1 MKRTYKINLIFASLF
16 LCVIVFAFTAF
27 DTAEND
33 GTILQEVK
41 EVKHKNTA
49 FELVKSR
56 KTAANFE
63 SVSLLKK
70 SVKDNSA
77 TIDNSVS
84 EASFFTLDRS
94 ALAGFNSRG
103 LENITFI
110 IPTVDKNLELEL
122 CRVNFI
128 PADFKIMNSDGKSEL
143 YKQGLYY
150 QGIVKGD
157 ENTIAA
163 ISIFENEIIGIVSTN
178 DGNYNLG
185 AMLNDNNEYIYYNDR
200 KLKKEFEF
208 NCHVEDGYGKH
219 YRDNNNHVKP
229 ETNPNSSST
238 VNPVKMYYVCDYQM
252 YLDKGSNSQNVVNY
266 VTSVFNQVNIL
277 YNNEQ
282 LSLQLASEMLVYTS
296 ADPYRQY
303 STSQTAE
310 ILYLFGST
318 IKNDIRGGGNLAQLL
333 STRTPVMGAI
343 AWVNVLCQPYEPGS
357 QSGRYAFNELENSF
371 NNVPIYSW
379 TVEVMAHETG
389 HNFGSNHT
397 QACVWP
403 SLPGGNI
410 GAIDSCVAAEQG
422 SCFSQTRPN
431 PNGTIMS
438 YCHIPVGG
446 AINFNL
452 GFGPLPGDT
461 IRLRYQQALC
471 IDNPI
476 NSSEMPLD
484 FNLLQNYPNP
494 FNPVTN
500 IKFALPQDGLV
511 TLKVYDA
518 AGREVAQLINSQ
530 YYAIGIFTY
539 SLDANLLNM
548 SSGVY
553 FYKLDVSKDNNSVY
567 SEIKKMV
574 LIK

>member
-1 MKRTYKINLIFASLF
+1 MKKTYKLNLIFVSIF

-27 DTAEND
+27 NTPEN
-33 GTILQEVK
+33 TETVK
-41 EVKHKNTA
+41 QSENKIEHKNSA
-49 FELVKSR
+49 YELVNSR
-56 KTAANFE
+56 KTGANFE
-63 SVSLLKK
+63 TVNLLKK
-70 SVKDNSA
+70 SEKDNSA
-77 TIDNSVS
+77 ALNNAVKD
-84 EASFFTLDRS
+84 ASFFTLDRA
-94 ALAGFNSRG
+94 ALSNLNSKG
-103 LENITFI
+103 SQNITFV
-110 IPTVDKNLELEL
+110 IPSNKGNVELEL

-128 PADFKIMNSDGKSEL
+128 PADFKIMTSDGKSEV

-150 QGIVKGD
+150 QGIIKN
-157 ENTIAA
+157 EANSIAA
-163 ISIFENEIIGIVSTN
+163 ISIFENEIIGVVSTN

-185 AMLNDNNEYIYYNDR
+185 AIENDNNEYIYYNDR
-200 KLKKEFEF
+200 DLRKKFEF
-208 NCHVEDGYGKH
+208 NCHTEDGYGKH

-229 ETNPNSSST
+229 DPTPNSSST

-252 YLDKGSNSQNVVNY
+252 YLDKGSNSQSVVNY
-266 VTSVFNQVNIL
+266 VTAVFNQVNVL
-277 YNNEQ
+277 YNNES

-310 ILYLFGST
+310 ILYAFGST

-333 STRTPVMGAI
+333 STRTPVQGAI

-357 QSGRYAFNELENSF
+357 QSGRYAFNEIENSY

-389 HNFGSNHT
+389 HNFGSSHT
-397 QACVWP
+397 QACIWP
-403 SLPGGNI
+403 SLPGGGI
-410 GAIDSCVAAEQG
+410 GAIDSCVDAEQG

-471 IDNPI
+471 IDNPL
-476 NSSEMPLD
+476 NSSEAPLD

-494 FNPVTN
+494 FNPSTN
-500 IKFALPQDGLV
+500 IKFALPQNGFV
-511 TLKVYDA
+511 NLKVYDA

-530 YYAIGIFTY
+530 YYPIGIFSYT
-539 SLDANLLNM
+539 LDANMYNL

-553 FYKLDVSKDNNSVY
+553 FYKLDVSRENNSVY

>member
-1 MKRTYKINLIFASLF
+1 MKRTYKLNLIFVSVF
-16 LCVIVFAFTAF
+16 LCVIVLAFSAF
-27 DTAEND
+27 NTSDNTM
-33 GTILQEVK
+33 EVK
-41 EVKHKNTA
+41 QVVNTIEHKNSA
-49 FELVKSR
+49 YELVKSR
-56 KTAANFE
+56 RTAASFE
-63 SVSLLKK
+63 SVSMFTL
-70 SVKDNSA
+70 SSKDNSA
-77 TIDNSVS
+77 ALQNAVTD
-84 EASFFTLDRS
+84 AAFFALDRA
-94 ALAGFNSRG
+94 ALRSIYSKNAQ
-103 LENITFI
+103 NITLVLPASKGSI
-110 IPTVDKNLELEL
+110 ELEL
-122 CRVNFI
+122 CQVNFI
-128 PADFKIMNSDGKSEL
+128 PDNFRITTSDGKTEE
-143 YKQGLYY
+143 YKRGLYY
-150 QGIVKGD
+150 QGIIKG
-157 ENTIAA
+157 ENNSMAA
-163 ISIFENEIIGIVSTN
+163 ISIFENEVIGIVST
-178 DGNYNLG
+178 DGGNYNLG

-200 KLKKEFEF
+200 NLRTPFNF
-208 NCHVEDGYGKH
+208 NCDTEDGYGKH

-229 ETNPNSSST
+229 NTENSSSST
-238 VNPVKMYYVCDYQM
+238 TSPVKIYYVCDYQM
-252 YLDKGSNSQNVVNY
+252 YLDKGNNSQNVVNY
-266 VTSVFNQVNIL
+266 VTAVFNQQNIL

-282 LSLQLASEMLVYTS
+282 LNLQLASTMLVYTS
-296 ADPYRQY
+296 ADPYRVY
-303 STSQTAE
+303 NTGQTEE
-310 ILYLFGST
+310 ILLAFGSNT
-318 IKNDIRGGGNLAQLL
+318 RNNFEGNLAQLL
-333 STRTPVMGAI
+333 STRTPVQGAI

-357 QSGRYAFNELENSF
+357 QSGRYAFIELENTY

-379 TVEVMAHETG
+379 SVEVMAHETG

-471 IDNPI
+471 IDNPV
-476 NSSEMPLD
+476 NSSEAPVA

-494 FNPVTN
+494 FNPSTN
-500 IKFALPQDGLV
+500 IKFALPQDGFV
-511 TLKVYDA
+511 TLRVYDV
-518 AGREVAQLINSQ
+518 AGREVAQLINSK
-530 YYAIGIFTY
+530 YYETGIYSFT
-539 SLDANLLNM
+539 LDANLLNL

-553 FYKLDVSKDNNSVY
+553 LYRLDVSKDNNSVY

>member
-1 MKRTYKINLIFASLF
+1 VL
-16 LCVIVFAFTAF
+16 AFSAF
-27 DTAEND
+27 NTSDNTLEVTQVVN
-33 GTILQEVK
+33 TIE
-41 EVKHKNTA
+41 HKNSA
-49 FELVKSR
+49 YELVNSR
-56 KTAANFE
+56 KTSAASFE
-63 SVSLLKK
+63 TVNLFTK
-70 SVKDNSA
+70 SNKDNSSA
-77 TIDNSVS
+77 LQNAVS
-84 EASFFTLDRS
+84 EAAFFGLDRA
-94 ALAGFNSRG
+94 ALRNLYSKNSQ
-103 LENITFI
+103 NITLV
-110 IPTVDKNLELEL
+110 IPKANGSVELEL
-122 CRVNFI
+122 CQVNFI
-128 PADFKIMNSDGKSEL
+128 PDDFKITTSDGKTEE
-143 YKQGLYY
+143 YKRGLYF
-150 QGIVKGD
+150 QGIIKGD
-157 ENTIAA
+157 INSMAA
-163 ISIFENEIIGIVSTN
+163 ISIFENEVIGIVSTN

-200 KLKKEFEF
+200 NLRTPFTF
-208 NCHVEDGYGKH
+208 NCDVEDGYGKH

-229 ETNPNSSST
+229 KTEHSSSST
-238 VNPVKMYYVCDYQM
+238 TSPVKMYYVCDYQM

-266 VTSVFNQVNIL
+266 VSAVFNQQNIL

-282 LSLQLASEMLVYTS
+282 LSLQLASTMLVYTS
-296 ADPYRQY
+296 ADPYR
-303 STSQTAE
+303 SFTTSQTEE
-310 ILYLFGST
+310 ILLAFGSNT
-318 IKNDIRGGGNLAQLL
+318 RNNFEGNLAQLL

-357 QSGRYAFNELENSF
+357 QSGRYAFIELENTY

-379 TVEVMAHETG
+379 SVEVMAHETG

-471 IDNPI
+471 IDNPV
-476 NSSEMPLD
+476 NSSEAPVA

-494 FNPVTN
+494 FNPSTN

-511 TLKVYDA
+511 TLKVYDI

-530 YYAIGIFTY
+530 YYAVGIFSYT
-539 SLDANLLNM
+539 LDANLLNL

-553 FYKLDVSKDNNSVY
+553 LYKLDVSQDNNSVY

-574 LIK
+574 LVK